1 MNPTRIVV
9 HNTANDSS
17 ARNEIQYMINN
28 RNEVSYYYAIDD
40 KEIVQ
45 GIPENRNTWH
55 AGDDGK
61 NHLKFDQEKYNAYIK
76 EQQKQEA
83 MEEGQ
88 KMQVELQQSIV
99 LSAAIDN
106 QAFIMRYLYPE
117 WSGESVSYN
126 KNDRFMYHDKF
137 YKVLQG
143 HTSQADWTPDTASS
157 LYVEIADPAEEWPEF
172 KQPIGA
178 HDAYAKDAK
187 VTFESKHYKSLI
199 DANVYSPTAYPQ
211 GWELVE

>member
-1 MNPTRIVV
+1 MTNVYIKVGV
-9 HNTANDSS
+9 DFNDILLISS
-17 ARNEIQYMINN
+17 AWTGETQTQVVLDGDTVDFSKLKGY
-28 RNEVSYYYAIDD
+28 VAY
-40 KEIVQ
+40 
-45 GIPENRNTWH
+45 

-88 KMQVELQQSIV
+88 KMQAELQQSSV
-99 LSAAIDN
+99 LSYATDE

-117 WSGESVSYN
+117 WSGESISYK

-137 YKVLQG
+137 YKVLQN

-157 LYVEIADPAEEWPEF
+157 LYVEIADPSNEYPEF
-172 KQPIGA
+172 KQPTGA
-178 HDAYAKDAK
+178 HDAYAKGSK
-187 VTFESKHYKSLI
+187 VIFEGKKYVSLI
-199 DANVYSPTAYPQ
+199 DANVYSPTAYPA
-211 GWELVE
+211 GWSLVE

>member
-1 MNPTRIVV
+1 MTNVYIKVGV
-9 HNTANDSS
+9 DFNDILLISS
-17 ARNEIQYMINN
+17 AWTSETQTQVVLDGDTVDFSKFKGY
-28 RNEVSYYYAIDD
+28 VAY
-40 KEIVQ
+40 
-45 GIPENRNTWH
+45 

-88 KMQVELQQSIV
+88 KMQIELQQSVV
-99 LSAAIDN
+99 LSAATDD
-106 QAFIMRYLYPE
+106 QAFVMRYLYPE
-117 WSGESVSYN
+117 WSGESVSYK

-143 HTSQADWTPDTASS
+143 HTSQADWTPDAASS
-157 LYVEIADPAEEWPEF
+157 LYVEIANPAEEWPEF

-178 HDAYAKDAK
+178 HDAYNKGDK
-187 VTFESKHYKSLI
+187 VTFEGKKYVSLI
-199 DANVYSPTAYPQ
+199 DANVYSPSAYPN
-211 GWELVE
+211 GWQLVK